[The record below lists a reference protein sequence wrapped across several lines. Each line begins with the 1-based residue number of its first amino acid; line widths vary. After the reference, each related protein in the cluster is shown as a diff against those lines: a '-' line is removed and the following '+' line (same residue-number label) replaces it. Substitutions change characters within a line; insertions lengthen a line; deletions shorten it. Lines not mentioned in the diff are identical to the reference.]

1 MRLVSISHLKRIAV
15 MVGVLAVCAPLAAA
29 EAPEGRAYEVTAS
42 VFIPGQPDPIPVA
55 CTCLAF
61 DPLDGQQTA
70 CLRSFNSSGRQQLV
84 ALWSY
89 SNLDLDP
96 RTEVQAT
103 TGVSL
108 PSVCGGPRAG
118 FEGFAFHGTVDGPTL
133 ELEVIAEVAPR
144 LRLLEGVEID
154 DCSLACQP

>member
-1 MRLVSISHLKRIAV
+1 MSFLSVKSLQSILVI
-15 MVGVLAVCAPLAAA
+15 VGVLAVCAPLAAA
-29 EAPEGRAYEVTAS
+29 DPEGKSYEVTVS
-42 VFIPGQPDPIPVA
+42 IFIPGNPTPVPVA

-61 DPLDGQQTA
+61 DALDGQQTA
-70 CLRSFNSSGRQQLV
+70 CLRSFNSSGRQQLL
-84 ALWSY
+84 ALWGY

-103 TGVSL
+103 TGASL

-118 FEGFAFHGTVDGPTL
+118 TEGFAFHGTVNGPTL

-144 LRLLEGVEID
+144 LRLLDGVEIE